1 VPKPTPAMPTPTA
14 APTDPKPNAHTTRGP
29 RRRPWRS
36 APVVV
41 WLVAH
46 AAVLATLAWA
56 ADPPGPARALDD
68 LTARAVDP
76 LGSREGD
83 AWRALLVADADDE
96 VRVGAEL
103 YDRNCSVCHGDTG
116 LGYAEAKLA
125 FPTDHRTCTRCH
137 RPGNPTQMS
146 FEEMMLRQHDLFDL
160 GAPPVLR
167 GPGALQAFSD
177 PVALWAYTAA
187 TMPRYQPGR
196 LEATEVRAIVGF
208 LWHANG
214 RDATAARAVLEAV
227 APGPTP
233 PTPAPID

>member
-1 VPKPTPAMPTPTA
+1 MPTPTA
-14 APTDPKPNAHTTRGP
+14 APTESNANP
-29 RRRPWRS
+29 RPQREARPRPWRS
-36 APVVV
+36 AAVVV

-56 ADPPGPARALDD
+56 ADPPGPAIALDD
-68 LTARAVDP
+68 LAARADEP
-76 LGSREGD
+76 MGSREGD
-83 AWRALLVADADDE
+83 AWRSVLVAEADDE

-116 LGYAEAKLA
+116 LGFAEAKLA
-125 FPTDHRTCTRCH
+125 FPADHRTCTRCH

-146 FEEMMLRQHDLFDL
+146 FEQMMLRQHDLFDV
-160 GAPPVLR
+160 GAPPALR
-167 GPGALQAFSD
+167 GPDALRAFSD
-177 PVALWAYTAA
+177 PVALWAYTDA

-196 LEATEVRAIVGF
+196 LGATEVRAIVGF

-214 RDATAARAVLEAV
+214 RDARAALAALEAV

-233 PTPAPID
+233 QAPPPID